1 MLVVLSGRTARLD
14 GVKEIPLNSPIRLAR
29 PSSDL
34 DAAERFWVEGVGLQI
49 LWRSG
54 KDVEGGHRLTMV
66 GLPGAPWHLELVDDP
81 DAAAASM
88 PGPED
93 LLVIYLGEPA
103 DPELLDR
110 ITAAGGRRVA
120 ARNPYWDR
128 WGVTVADPDEHLLV
142 LSERTWG

>member
-1 MLVVLSGRTARLD
+1 MN
-14 GVKEIPLNSPIRLAR
+14 EISPDAPVRIAR

-34 DAAERFWVEGVGLQI
+34 EAAERFWVEGVGLQV

-54 KDVEGGHRLTMV
+54 EEVEEIEGAHRLSMV

-81 DAAAASM
+81 DAAAASA

-93 LLVIYLGEPA
+93 LLVIYLGEPP
-103 DPELLDR
+103 DRDLLDR
-110 ITAAGGRRVA
+110 IAAAGGHRVS

-128 WGVTVADPDEHLLV
+128 WGVTLVDPDGYLLV